1 MSQREGLFSKK
12 RLEAFREFVWEQNP
26 ISFQILGIC
35 SCLATTTQV
44 KTAMVMVLAL
54 AFVTSLSNV
63 IISLMRKHIP
73 SSIRIIV
80 FLVVIASL
88 VIVIDEV
95 LRAFMFDTSKKL
107 SVYVGLIITNCI
119 VMGRAEAFAMSNG
132 PWDAFLDGISNSV
145 GYGVFL
151 FFVAV
156 PRELFGRG
164 TIMGFRVIPESA
176 YQMGYKNAGIML
188 LAPSAFILL
197 GLLIWGKTEIE
208 MRAAKKG
215 GR

>member
-1 MSQREGLFSKK
+1 MSQREGLFSKR

-44 KTAMVMVLAL
+44 KTAMVMVLGL

-63 IISLMRKHIP
+63 TISLLRKYIP
-73 SSIRIIV
+73 SSIRIII

-88 VIVIDEV
+88 VIIIDEL

-132 PWDAFLDGISNSV
+132 PWDSFLDGLSNSA
-145 GYGVFL
+145 GYGLFL
-151 FFVAV
+151 LAVSV
-156 PRELFGRG
+156 PRELLGNG
-164 TIMGFRVIPESA
+164 TILGFRIIPESA

-188 LAPSAFILL
+188 LAPSAFIIL
-197 GLLIWGKTEIE
+197 GLLVWGKTEIA
-208 MRAAKKG
+208 MRSERKG